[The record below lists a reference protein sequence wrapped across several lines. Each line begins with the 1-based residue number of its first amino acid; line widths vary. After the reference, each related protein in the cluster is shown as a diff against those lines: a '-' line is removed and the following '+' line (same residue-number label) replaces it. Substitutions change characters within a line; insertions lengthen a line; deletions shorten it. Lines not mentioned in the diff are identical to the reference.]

1 MAFLSAAVRADLYLS
16 PASPGRRRGVATA
29 ESHRTPLVQKLDF
42 RTRAASCATPSFW
55 GSLNRESPAKAG
67 PCSLLGT
74 LTDYHDLFR
83 DLVDW
88 FRDDLRGRDLH
99 ALPQLLD
106 RGGLAFGSEREP
118 VGNGVLPLLTILER
132 DNHVVALDMPHRA
145 VGDGR
150 RADGDGLRGRE
161 RCGSEE

>member
-16 PASPGRRRGVATA
+16 PASPGRRRGVTTA

-99 ALPQLLD
+99 GFLSSLTVADLP
-106 RGGLAFGSEREP
+106 S
-118 VGNGVLPLLTILER
+118 
-132 DNHVVALDMPHRA
+132 A
-145 VGDGR
+145 VNVNPSGTV
-150 RADGDGLRGRE
+150 
-161 RCGSEE
+161 